1 MEDRSRSSRLV
12 RELRETEGEEVS
24 PSFWGVWVPPGAGV
38 VLGGGGDRR
47 NGTRTNSS
55 SREGAHLNCGND

>member
-12 RELRETEGEEVS
+12 RELREIEGEEVS

-38 VLGGGGDRR
+38 VPGEGEEGTEGMGLGPTVVTERGRI
-47 NGTRTNSS
+47 
-55 SREGAHLNCGND
+55 